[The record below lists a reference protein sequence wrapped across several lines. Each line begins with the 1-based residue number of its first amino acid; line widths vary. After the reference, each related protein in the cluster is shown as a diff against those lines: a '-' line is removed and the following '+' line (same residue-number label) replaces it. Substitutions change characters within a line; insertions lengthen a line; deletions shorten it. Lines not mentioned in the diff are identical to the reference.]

1 MAIYLLRAL
10 SRKLSTA
17 DRLSNFNVKQVN
29 LTQLCKLMPEPI
41 AHLFFECPY
50 SSYIWSVS
58 KRKLG
63 LNQNIDTLGVEAKQV
78 RDVFKTRSKS
88 SVLAKFNFCWRSV
101 AHMEWNCRIFAQQ
114 EIGKV
119 ERFKM
124 PT

>member
-1 MAIYLLRAL
+1 MALCLLRAL

-29 LTQLCKLMPEPI
+29 LTQLCKLMPESI

-78 RDVFKTRSKS
+78 RDLFKTRSKS
-88 SVLAKFNFCWRSV
+88 SVLAEFNLCRRCV